1 MTTHPVVIVGAGP
14 TGGTLA
20 LLLAAHGIRSVVLE
34 RRDSPQT
41 HPAAHVLS
49 TRTLEV
55 FRELDLEREVRRLSS
70 RPDETREIVYATTLA
85 GPELGRITIVDPD
98 SPDAER
104 IEALS
109 PTRSANLPQHTLEPL
124 LWEQLKANALIDF
137 RPSTRYAF
145 HIQAPGWVT
154 VGVESAG
161 TGDQI
166 VGSYLVAADGAGSRV
181 RRNAGI
187 SMSGPVLQHLIS
199 VHCRVDLRSYLWS
212 RRAPVIWTHSRR
224 GIGTFIVHRAPDDL
238 VFQIPYFPPA
248 QQVTDFTTR
257 RCERLIRAA
266 IGDPEVPVEIRSV
279 QGWTM
284 TAQVAERYQ
293 VGRVVLAGDA
303 AHRFPPTGGL
313 GLNTGVGDAHNL
325 AWKLAWTL
333 AGTGVSE
340 LLDSYEQERRP
351 IAIRNSDHSAHNFDG
366 LLDVLDEVGLSR
378 TGQQALRR
386 ITGSRAV
393 RALPRPVASAFASA
407 LTTAGMARLAGLD
420 ADTSR
425 ARRRRARVGAVIAQ
439 QSGHYR
445 MWGLDLGVRYRD
457 GLLTGADPTPDTASA
472 EDYTPAIRVGGR
484 LPHAWVDHDG
494 VRVSTLDL
502 PARDRF
508 TVFAPP
514 ATASRWDV
522 GLVAVIPLDFRC
534 AGMPFTELSPGTVL
548 LVRPDGHLAAVIDAA
563 GQDEQAALRDTLT
576 LLNQPAKGH
585 THAH

>member
-14 TGGTLA
+14 TGATLA
-20 LLLAAHGIRSVVLE
+20 LLLAAHGVRTVVLE

-55 FRELDLEREVRRLSS
+55 FRELGLEREVRRLSS
-70 RPDETREIVYATTLA
+70 RPHETRDVVYATTLA
-85 GPELGRITIVDPD
+85 GPELGRITIANPD

-124 LWEQLKANALIDF
+124 LWERLKANALIDF
-137 RPSTRYAF
+137 RPSSRYAF
-145 HIQAPGWVT
+145 HVQAPDWVT
-154 VGVESAG
+154 VGVDRAG
-161 TGDQI
+161 TTDQI

-199 VHCRVDLRSYLWS
+199 VHCRVDLRRYLWS
-212 RRAPVIWTHSRR
+212 RRAPVIWTHSPR
-224 GIGTFIVHRAPDDL
+224 GVGTFIVHRAPDDL

-248 QQVTDFTTR
+248 QQVTDFTPR
-257 RCERLIRAA
+257 RCERLIRSA
-266 IGDPEVPVEIRSV
+266 IGDREVPVEIRSV

-284 TAQVAERYQ
+284 TAQVAERYRE
-293 VGRVVLAGDA
+293 GRVVLAGDA

-333 AGTGVSE
+333 AGTDSDA
-340 LLDSYEQERRP
+340 LLDSYERERRP
-351 IAIRNSDHSAHNFDG
+351 IAIRNSAHSAHNFDG
-366 LLDVLDEVGLSR
+366 LLDVLDELGLSR

-386 ITGSRAV
+386 ITGSRPF
-393 RALPRPVASAFASA
+393 RALPRPVASALATA
-407 LTTAGMARLAGLD
+407 LMTAGMARLTGLS
-420 ADTSR
+420 ADTHR
-425 ARRRRARVGAVIAQ
+425 GRRRRAGIGAVIAQ

-445 MWGLDLGVRYRD
+445 MWGLDLGVCYHD
-457 GLLTGADPTPDTASA
+457 GILSGPDNAPDTASA
-472 EDYTPAIRVGGR
+472 EDYTPTIRVGGR

-494 VRVSTLDL
+494 VRVSTLDM

-508 TVFAPP
+508 TVFAQP
-514 ATASRWDV
+514 ATASRWATEAV
-522 GLVAVIPLDFRC
+522 GVAAVDFRC
-534 AGMPFTELSPGTVL
+534 AGGPFAELSTGTALV
-548 LVRPDGHLAAVIDAA
+548 VRPDGHIAAVIAAA
-563 GQDEQAALRDTLT
+563 GHEQAALRDTLIQ
-576 LLNQPAKGH
+576 LNQPTKGH
-585 THAH
+585 ADVR